1 MAEAR
6 VERRLAAILAADIA
20 GYSRLIGSDE
30 EGTLASL
37 RAVRREVIDP
47 SIAEHRGRIVKTTG
61 DGFLIEFQSVLD
73 ALRCAARMQRE
84 LAERNQPVAAERRME
99 FPDRH
104 SPGRHRRRGRRYFRR
119 RRQHRRPARGDS
131 RARRDLCLGA
141 GAGRRRRPAR
151 YRVRGSWRTGA
162 EEHRPPG
169 AGVSCQAALSG
180 LRPRRL
186 LTRRDGDGGTG
197 RRDRRSAAAF
207 RRALRQTLD
216 RGAAVSE
223 HVGRSG
229 TRVFRRRHGRGD
241 HHGVEPGPL
250 ALRHGPQFG
259 FHL

>member
-61 DGFLIEFQSVLD
+61 DGMLVEFQSVLD
-73 ALRCAARMQRE
+73 ALRCAARVQRE

-99 FPDRH
+99 FRVGIHQGDIVVEDDDIFGDGVNIAARLEGVAE
-104 SPGRHRRRGRRYFRR
+104 PGGICVSARVQEDAAGRLDMEFEDL
-119 RRQHRRPARGDS
+119 GDQELKNI
-131 RARRDLCLGA
+131 ARRV
-141 GAGRRRRPAR
+141 RV
-151 YRVRGSWRTGA
+151 YRVKLPSPDSDPDGSQ
-162 EEHRPPG
+162 PG
-169 AGVSCQAALSG
+169 AAG
-180 LRPRRL
+180 
-186 LTRRDGDGGTG
+186 GGTG
-197 RRDRRSAAAF
+197 RRDRRPPASF

-216 RGAAVSE
+216 RGAAVPQ
-223 HVGRSG
+223 HVRRSG

-259 FHL
+259 FRL